1 MSKPETVRAVL
12 LDGQAYQRMPDGT
25 LVPVADQ
32 TDWPKLD
39 AMSEADIEAAA
50 LNDAD
55 GPPMTD
61 EEWARNEVPSSGQVS
76 VGLKL
81 DSDVVAWFK
90 SQGRGFQASINAVLR
105 RYMEEQAK
113 VR

>member
-1 MSKPETVRAVL
+1 MSKPEMVRAVF
-12 LDGQAYQRMPDGT
+12 LDGQAYQRMPNGT
-25 LVPVADQ
+25 LVPIADQ

-39 AMSEADIEAAA
+39 AMSEADVKAAA
-50 LNDAD
+50 LNDGD

-61 EEWARNEVPSSGQVS
+61 EEWAKNEVSSAGQVS

-90 SQGRGFQASINAVLR
+90 SQGRGFQASINAALR
-105 RYMEEQAK
+105 RYMEEQGK

>member
-1 MSKPETVRAVL
+1 MSKPEMVRAVFV
-12 LDGQAYQRMPDGT
+12 DGQAYQRMPDGT
-25 LVPVADQ
+25 LVPIADQ
-32 TDWPKLD
+32 TNWPKLD
-39 AMSEADIEAAA
+39 AMSEADVEAAA

-61 EEWARNEVPSSGQVS
+61 EEWAKNETSSTKQVS

-81 DSDVVAWFK
+81 DRDVVSWFK
-90 SQGRGFQASINAVLR
+90 SQDGFQASINAALR